1 MSRPGGVLFMP
12 NHPAVFVDPL
22 AAGLGAWSVYPI
34 RPMVVEYMYY
44 TPIAHQ
50 VFKFINAIPVP
61 DFASSSNSIK
71 KKRTEAVFDTVIK
84 GLDQNE
90 NFMIYP
96 AGKTKGQAKEIVG
109 GASGIHR
116 ILSER
121 PDTNI
126 VLVRIKGLWG
136 SKFSRYY
143 TGRAANM
150 GGVLKWGIGQ
160 VLKNL
165 LFFTP
170 RRLIEIEYV
179 PAPADFPRHG
189 TKLEM
194 NRYLENWYN
203 MPDGL
208 TPQEGESPGDSL
220 VLVPYSFWSRKLPEV
235 SQVVKEETEINLDK
249 IPPEIKEDIVR
260 KLTEITDIPSDK
272 INPDMTIST
281 DLGLDSLD
289 VADVVAF
296 LSEKYDVRNLPVE
309 EITTVGKVMAIASGD
324 IVIEDPVK
332 DPVFDLKKWHKP
344 IKPEKV
350 HLAEGDTLAEVFLN
364 VCNKYKSNYAIADD
378 RLGPVTYKDA
388 KIRSLVLAD
397 YLKKYPGE
405 SVGVL
410 LPASVAAFLV
420 IMACEIAGKIPVMI
434 NWTQGPRHLEQVKE
448 LAKLDLV
455 ISSWAFVD
463 RLEGIDFD
471 GLDEIMVMLE
481 DIRRG
486 VTLKDKLRAKW
497 ISMKSTPKILKIM
510 NPKGARPEDTAVILF
525 TSGTENMPKGVPLS
539 HFNIISNQRPVFDE
553 MPIYT
558 SDILFGIL
566 PPFHSFGFTV
576 ATLLAPLAGARVA
589 FFPNPTEG
597 KKMADRCRKWG
608 VTILCGAPT
617 FLKGMFKAGTPEDFK
632 YVRLSVTG
640 AEKAPQELFD
650 LIANLSKG
658 VIIEGYGITEC
669 SPVLT
674 LNRTDLP
681 KKGVGQ
687 PMPNVQL
694 IVINP
699 ETKEILPPNTQ
710 GMIMA
715 RGPNI
720 FSGYINPGIES
731 PFETIN
737 GLSWYRTGDLGMLDE
752 NNYLTI
758 SGRLKRF
765 IKVGGEMVSLGSIE
779 DALMKGGSVCGW
791 KFADEGP
798 SLAITAKEQAGEK
811 TKINLYT
818 IFATDVDEVNK
829 VLREAGFSNLVRVS
843 QVRVIQ
849 EIPIMG
855 TGKVNYRALEKL

>member
-1 MSRPGGVLFMP
+1 
-12 NHPAVFVDPL
+12 
-22 AAGLGAWSVYPI
+22 
-34 RPMVVEYMYY
+34 
-44 TPIAHQ
+44 
-50 VFKFINAIPVP
+50 
-61 DFASSSNSIK
+61 
-71 KKRTEAVFDTVIK
+71 
-84 GLDQNE
+84 
-90 NFMIYP
+90 
-96 AGKTKGQAKEIVG
+96 
-109 GASGIHR
+109 
-116 ILSER
+116 
-121 PDTNI
+121 
-126 VLVRIKGLWG
+126 
-136 SKFSRYY
+136 
-143 TGRAANM
+143 
-150 GGVLKWGIGQ
+150 
-160 VLKNL
+160 
-165 LFFTP
+165 
-170 RRLIEIEYV
+170 
-179 PAPADFPRHG
+179 
-189 TKLEM
+189 
-194 NRYLENWYN
+194 
-203 MPDGL
+203 
-208 TPQEGESPGDSL
+208 
-220 VLVPYSFWSRKLPEV
+220 
-235 SQVVKEETEINLDK
+235 
-249 IPPEIKEDIVR
+249 
-260 KLTEITDIPSDK
+260 
-272 INPDMTIST
+272 
-281 DLGLDSLD
+281 
-289 VADVVAF
+289 
-296 LSEKYDVRNLPVE
+296 
-309 EITTVGKVMAIASGD
+309 
-324 IVIEDPVK
+324 
-332 DPVFDLKKWHKP
+332 
-344 IKPEKV
+344 
-350 HLAEGDTLAEVFLN
+350 
-364 VCNKYKSNYAIADD
+364 
-378 RLGPVTYKDA
+378 
-388 KIRSLVLAD
+388 
-397 YLKKYPGE
+397 
-405 SVGVL
+405 
-410 LPASVAAFLV
+410 
-420 IMACEIAGKIPVMI
+420 
-434 NWTQGPRHLEQVKE
+434 
-448 LAKLDLV
+448 
-455 ISSWAFVD
+455 
-463 RLEGIDFD
+463 
-471 GLDEIMVMLE
+471 
-481 DIRRG
+481 
-486 VTLKDKLRAKW
+486 
-497 ISMKSTPKILKIM
+497 
-510 NPKGARPEDTAVILF
+510 
-525 TSGTENMPKGVPLS
+525 
-539 HFNIISNQRPVFDE
+539 
-553 MPIYT
+553 
-558 SDILFGIL
+558 
-566 PPFHSFGFTV
+566 
-576 ATLLAPLAGARVA
+576 
-589 FFPNPTEG
+589 
-597 KKMADRCRKWG
+597 MADRCRKWG